1 MGIEIIAL
9 TAYEARDV
17 SDIRWPSK
25 LIPIV
30 VFFLYFLCTFGEI
43 LNVSWTDPDL
53 PTPYD
58 GTTNNVRRD
67 ATTNSPSSSM
77 AIIAFLQTSH
87 AHLASFINGALIFSA
102 LSAANTN
109 LYTASRTLFGLT
121 WELRSSPRFNFF
133 TRRVVGISI
142 LDRKVP
148 IIAILIS
155 CLSLPLYLPLA
166 ASIKNVDTTVVS
178 LTDAS

>member
-17 SDIRWPSK
+17 KDIRWPSK

-43 LNVSWTDPDL
+43 LNVSWKEPDL
-53 PTPYD
+53 PPPFEGVSTK
-58 GTTNNVRRD
+58 VRRD
-67 ATTNSPSSSM
+67 ATINHQSTSM
-77 AIIAFLQTSH
+77 AIIAFLQTDNPK
-87 AHLASFINGALIFSA
+87 LAAVINGALIFSA

-121 WELRSSPRFNFF
+121 WELRSSRRFNFF
-133 TRRVVGISI
+133 TRRIVGISI

-148 IIAILIS
+148 IIAILLS

-166 ASIKNVDTTVVS
+166 SRFDAAFVS
-178 LTDAS
+178 LDGGY